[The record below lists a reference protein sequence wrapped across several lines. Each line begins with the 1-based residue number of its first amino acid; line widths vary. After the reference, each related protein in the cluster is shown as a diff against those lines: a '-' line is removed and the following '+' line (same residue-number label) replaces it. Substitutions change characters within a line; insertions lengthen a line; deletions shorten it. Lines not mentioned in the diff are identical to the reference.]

1 MRLLLVED
9 DAALRRG
16 LAVALRSNGLR
27 VHDTADAAG
36 ALRAVATMD
45 YDVILLDLGLPD
57 VDGITLLPQLRAHHP
72 GPVIVLSARRD
83 QSDKVAALDAGADDY
98 MTKPFG
104 LPELLARLRAQA
116 RRAGIGA
123 VLHAGPLTIDLAHQ
137 VVTDAAGERID
148 LTATEWRLLAALARA
163 GGAPVT
169 PQDLLEEVWGL
180 SGPQRRNYARVYVN
194 LLRRK
199 LESDPGHPM
208 VIRSSPGRGYWLEL
222 APPADTGPGAEGR

>member
-1 MRLLLVED
+1 MRLLIVED
-9 DAALRRG
+9 DTALRRG

-36 ALRAVATMD
+36 ALRAVGAMD
-45 YDVILLDLGLPD
+45 YDLILLDLGLPD
-57 VDGITLLPQLRAHHP
+57 VDGITLLPQLRLHHR

-104 LPELLARLRAQA
+104 LPELLARIRAQA

-123 VLHAGPLTIDLAHQ
+123 VVHAGPLTIDLGHE
-137 VVTDAAGERID
+137 VVTDATGGHID
-148 LTATEWRLLAALARA
+148 LTATEWKLLAALARA
-163 GGAPVT
+163 GGAPLT
-169 PQDLLEEVWGL
+169 PEVLLEEVWGL
-180 SGPQRRNYARVYVN
+180 SGPRRRNYVRVYIN

-199 LESDPGHPM
+199 LEPDPGHP
-208 VIRSSPGRGYWLEL
+208 VLIRSGPGRGYWLEL
-222 APPADTGPGAEGR
+222 APAGDPGMGGAAE